1 MIRDY
6 MNEKIERNAKICKI
20 LSIISMVLSLITLI
34 TYICVRASTDKNPLR
49 FHFYCMLILI
59 PITAFY
65 FVSKVNGITISKL
78 LNPRTFYITSIV
90 ISFLPYVM
98 LILLSIAYSAV
109 GLIGNDWAY
118 YCGYMLPSHIWLYIA
133 DCFLIYSCVLIKKEW
148 KKNPP
153 DFISEKNER
162 IKLKKEEQQNAKN
175 TVQYKEYICK
185 CGIRFF
191 IKYYN
196 QIKRLPLRD
205 VVISENYS
213 AAEREERLMAAKQ
226 IIDLN
231 LTEFALCEIIRSY
244 SDVLDKAEL
253 EQAESILADL
263 KNNNQ

>member
-1 MIRDY
+1 MIRDRSK
-6 MNEKIERNAKICKI
+6 EKIERNEKISRI
-20 LSIISMVLSLITLI
+20 LSIISMILALITLI
-34 TYICVRASTDKNPLR
+34 TYICVRGSSDKNPLR
-49 FHFYCMLILI
+49 FNFYGMLISL
-59 PITAFY
+59 PTFY
-65 FVSKVNGITISKL
+65 FGASKANGITISKL
-78 LNPRTFYITSIV
+78 RNPRTSYITCIV
-90 ISFLPYVM
+90 MSFVPCLM
-98 LILLSIAYSAV
+98 LILLCIVFSA
-109 GLIGNDWAY
+109 IGVSSNDWAY
-118 YCGYMLPSHIWLYIA
+118 YFGYMLPSHIWLYIA

-153 DFISEKNER
+153 DFILEKNER

-175 TVQYKEYICK
+175 TVQYKELICK

-205 VVISENYS
+205 VAITENYS
-213 AAEREERLMAAKQ
+213 AAEREERLIAAKQ

-231 LTEFALCEIIRSY
+231 LTEFALSEIIQSY

-263 KNNNQ
+263 KK